1 MPKPQQSLSQFVAE
15 LEAIGQLVRIPDEK
29 RVDELPAL
37 MESYADKAV
46 LVEKVKDCEFQ
57 FLAGAYCTREQYANA
72 LGCDPRDLGK
82 AIAGLNIRREKPVL
96 VDTAPCKD
104 VILKGDDVDL
114 TRFPLF
120 LYHPYDGHAFI
131 QDTNVVSRDPETG
144 LINWGIYRFMFR
156 SKNETNVDM
165 RNDSHNGR
173 IQAKK
178 YQERGLDMPVAVVV
192 GGPTL
197 DKVASMYSFE
207 GVDDWDVL
215 GGFYGQPAQVVKC
228 ETSDLTVPANAE
240 IVIEGRMMTSE
251 GWIYDEG
258 PYGEYTG
265 TYGSGL
271 PKNCRFVV
279 DCITYRKG
287 GIYQYATIG
296 GLHPGRT
303 DLMIFDPTI
312 EADIYTALKTAGIQV
327 LDVYAPYGGSHNIV
341 YARIK
346 VRGGG
351 DAKQT
356 LGLMLT
362 CSRQWFPKLAYVFDE
377 DIDIFDDDQVKWAQ
391 AWRYNPQV
399 DTLIIPDLNILPL
412 DPLAQTNHPP
422 VHTPKAGFDCT
433 IPIVGDIDRFSFMK
447 ASVTPPL
454 DQPATDVPA
463 MAEAALTEAMAEYI
477 RQSPRMWGDIL
488 KHFAGQP
495 YPVLYRA
502 FGNLRPKLGR
512 VADRRPEY
520 PYTFADACF
529 VYEGRD
535 GGNKR

>member
-1 MPKPQQSLSQFVAE
+1 MPQQMLEDFVAE
-15 LEAIGQLVRIPDEK
+15 LEKIGQLVRISDEK
-29 RVDELPAL
+29 RVDELPAI
-37 MESYADKAV
+37 MESFPDKAV
-46 LVEKVKDCEFQ
+46 LVEKVKDCEFK
-57 FLAGAYCTREQYANA
+57 FLAGAYCTREQYAHA

-82 AIAGLNIRREKPVL
+82 QIAQLMPKRIKPVEAP
-96 VDTAPCKD
+96 TAPCKE
-104 VILKGDDVDL
+104 VVLTGDDVDL

-131 QDTNVVSRDPETG
+131 QDTNVVSRDPDTG
-144 LINWGIYRFMFR
+144 LINWGIYRFMYR
-156 SKNETNVDM
+156 SKTETNIDM

-173 IQAKK
+173 ILAKK
-178 YQERGLDMPVAVVV
+178 YQDRGENMPVAVVV
-192 GGPTL
+192 GGLTI
-197 DKVASMYSFE
+197 DKVASMYSFP

-215 GGFYGQPAQVVKC
+215 GGFYGEPAAVVKC
-228 ETSDLTVPANAE
+228 ETNDLTVPANAE

-265 TYGSGL
+265 TYGAGL
-271 PKNCRFVV
+271 PMNCRFVV

-312 EADIYTALKTAGIQV
+312 EADIYTALINAGIQV
-327 LDVYAPYGGSHNIV
+327 LDVHAPYGGSHNIV

-399 DTLIIPDLNILPL
+399 DTVVIPDLNILPL

-422 VHTPKAGFDCT
+422 VHTPKVGFDCT
-433 IPIVGDIDRFSFMK
+433 IPIVGNIDRFSFEK
-447 ASVTPPL
+447 CIVSAPLGTPGNVAPM
-454 DQPATDVPA
+454 T
-463 MAEAALTEAMAEYI
+463 EAQLTEAMAAYI
-477 RQSPRMWGDIL
+477 RTSPRMWREIL
-488 KHFAGQP
+488 EQFHGHP
-495 YPVLYRA
+495 YPLIYRA

-512 VADRRPEY
+512 IGDRRPDY
-520 PYTFADACF
+520 PYTFADTCV
-529 VYEGRD
+529 VYEKAQD
-535 GGNKR
+535 GK

>member
-1 MPKPQQSLSQFVAE
+1 MPQQDLASFVAE
-15 LEAIGQLVRIPDEK
+15 LESIGQLARITDEK
-29 RVDELPAL
+29 RVDELPAI
-37 MESYADKAV
+37 MEAHPDKAV

-57 FLAGAYCTREQYANA
+57 FLAGAYCTREQYAHA
-72 LGCDPRDLGK
+72 MKCDPRKLGQT
-82 AIAGLNIRREKPVL
+82 IAGLTIRREKPVM
-96 VDTAPCKD
+96 VDTAPCKE
-104 VILKGDDVDL
+104 VILKGDDVDI

-131 QDTNVVSRDPETG
+131 QDTNVVSRDPDTG
-144 LINWGIYRFMFR
+144 LINWGIYRFMYR

-173 IQAKK
+173 ILAKK
-178 YQERGLDMPVAVVV
+178 YQALGQDMPVAVVI

-197 DKVASMYSFE
+197 DKIASMYSFPS
-207 GVDDWDVL
+207 VDDWDIL
-215 GGFYGQPAQVVKC
+215 GGFYGEPARVVRC
-228 ETSDLTVPANAE
+228 ETNDLTVPANAE

-271 PKNCRFVV
+271 PANCRFVV
-279 DCITYRKG
+279 DCITFRKG

-312 EADIYTALKTAGIQV
+312 EADIYTALVNAGIQV
-327 LDVYAPYGGSHNIV
+327 LDVHAPYGGSHNIV

-399 DTLIIPDLNILPL
+399 DTVVIPDLNILPL

-433 IPIVGDIDRFSFMK
+433 IPIVGDIDRFSFEK
-447 ASVTPPL
+447 CAVSDPL
-454 DQPATDVPA
+454 GDPGPVAPLT
-463 MAEAALTEAMAEYI
+463 EEALTEAMAAYI
-477 RQSPRMWGDIL
+477 KEAPRMWRDIL
-488 KHFAGQP
+488 KHFHGQP
-495 YPVLYRA
+495 YPLIYRA

-512 VADRRPEY
+512 VADRRPDY

-529 VYEGRD
+529 VYEKGKD
-535 GGNKR
+535 GK

>member
-1 MPKPQQSLSQFVAE
+1 
-15 LEAIGQLVRIPDEK
+15 
-29 RVDELPAL
+29 
-37 MESYADKAV
+37 
-46 LVEKVKDCEFQ
+46 
-57 FLAGAYCTREQYANA
+57 
-72 LGCDPRDLGK
+72 
-82 AIAGLNIRREKPVL
+82 
-96 VDTAPCKD
+96 
-104 VILKGDDVDL
+104 
-114 TRFPLF
+114 
-120 LYHPYDGHAFI
+120 
-131 QDTNVVSRDPETG
+131 
-144 LINWGIYRFMFR
+144 
-156 SKNETNVDM
+156 
-165 RNDSHNGR
+165 
-173 IQAKK
+173 
-178 YQERGLDMPVAVVV
+178 
-192 GGPTL
+192 
-197 DKVASMYSFE
+197 
-207 GVDDWDVL
+207 
-215 GGFYGQPAQVVKC
+215 
-228 ETSDLTVPANAE
+228 
-240 IVIEGRMMTSE
+240 MMTSE
-251 GWIYDEG
+251 GWVYDEG

-279 DCITYRKG
+279 DCITFRKG

-312 EADIYTALKTAGIQV
+312 EADIYTALKTAGLQV

-341 YARIK
+341 YTRLK

-351 DAKQT
+351 DAKQA
-356 LGLMLT
+356 LALMLT

-447 ASVTPPL
+447 AAVTPPVP
-454 DQPATDVPA
+454 QPATAVPA
-463 MAEAALTEAMAEYI
+463 LTEAALTEAMAAYI

-488 KHFAGQP
+488 TQFAGQP
-495 YPVLYRA
+495 YPLLYRA

-520 PYTFADACF
+520 PYTFADECF
-529 VYEGRD
+529 VYEKGKD
-535 GGNKR
+535 GK

>member
-15 LEAIGQLVRIPDEK
+15 LEAIGQLVRITDEK

-37 MESYADKAV
+37 MESYSDKAV

-57 FLAGAYCTREQYANA
+57 FLAGAYCTREQYAHA

-96 VDTAPCKD
+96 AATAPCKE

-144 LINWGIYRFMFR
+144 LINWGIYRFMYR

-228 ETSDLTVPANAE
+228 ETNDLTVPANAE

-279 DCITYRKG
+279 DCITFRKG

-312 EADIYTALKTAGIQV
+312 EADIYTALKTAGLQV

-341 YARIK
+341 YARLK

-351 DAKQT
+351 DAKQA
-356 LGLMLT
+356 LALMLT

-447 ASVTPPL
+447 AAVTPPVP
-454 DQPATDVPA
+454 QPATAVPA
-463 MAEAALTEAMAEYI
+463 LTEAALTEAMADFI
-477 RQSPRMWGDIL
+477 RQSPRMWGEIL
-488 KHFAGQP
+488 TRFAGQP
-495 YPVLYRA
+495 YPLVYRA

-520 PYTFADACF
+520 PYTFADTCF
-529 VYEGRD
+529 VSEKGTA
-535 GGNKR
+535 K